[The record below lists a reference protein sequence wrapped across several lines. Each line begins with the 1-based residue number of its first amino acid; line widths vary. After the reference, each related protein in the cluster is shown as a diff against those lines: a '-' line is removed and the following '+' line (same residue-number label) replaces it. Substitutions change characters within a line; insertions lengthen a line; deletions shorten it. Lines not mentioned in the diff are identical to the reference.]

1 MKMSLERTEA
11 GVDDKLD
18 ENGLSIFSEF
28 EFEIVEERV
37 SSMIS
42 IFEQIFRKKK
52 GNFYYA
58 GFSSYNSQ
66 ARVDTHLDN

>member
-18 ENGLSIFSEF
+18 ENGLSLFSEF

-42 IFEQIFRKKK
+42 IFDQIFRKKM

-58 GFSSYNSQ
+58 GFP
-66 ARVDTHLDN
+66 

>member
-1 MKMSLERTEA
+1 LRIIFSDGCFLLAEGEMKMSLERTEA

-18 ENGLSIFSEF
+18 ENGLSFFSKF

-42 IFEQIFRKKK
+42 IF
-52 GNFYYA
+52 
-58 GFSSYNSQ
+58 
-66 ARVDTHLDN
+66 

>member
-18 ENGLSIFSEF
+18 ENGLSFFSKF

-42 IFEQIFRKKK
+42 IF
-52 GNFYYA
+52 
-58 GFSSYNSQ
+58 
-66 ARVDTHLDN
+66 